1 MIDQLDRIRLKNYN
15 RRTVL
20 NYIRKHHLATR
31 AGLASVTGLTFMAI
45 KKILEELEALDLI
58 HCREG
63 EDRKKGSVG
72 RRAVS
77 YALNE
82 SCHYTVGIHINRF
95 ATSVGLLDMSGNI
108 LFKKQRPMREE
119 PQSQRIFVEQ
129 IVADV
134 LETVGQAGAEREK
147 ILGIGVGVP
156 GPVDTKH
163 GIVLTPPN
171 IQVLRYLPLKEIL
184 ERRTGLPVYVQKDT
198 NVIAFGEYWHGQS
211 EEVSDLTYIDADM
224 GIGSGMVIAGMIKE
238 GANGMAGEFGH
249 STIDPD
255 GPLCN
260 CGNRGCLEAMSSG
273 IAILKEMEAQSGQ
286 NCSHSLHGKK
296 ERPDI
301 EDVFELAEKQD
312 VTAIS
317 ALNRSAFYMGIAVCN
332 LINVWDPQKII
343 LGGILVQRYPRYF
356 SIVKDVVAS
365 RRLKGTKESGMELS
379 ALGENAGMI
388 GAGEVVA
395 DHFFNE
401 MVNEVFDRNGE
412 NTQEKRL

>member
-1 MIDQLDRIRLKNYN
+1 
-15 RRTVL
+15 
-20 NYIRKHHLATR
+20 
-31 AGLASVTGLTFMAI
+31 MAI
-45 KKILEELEALDLI
+45 KKILEELETLGLI
-58 HCREG
+58 RCREG

-72 RRAVS
+72 RKAVS
-77 YALNE
+77 YELNE

-108 LFKKQRPMREE
+108 LFKKQRSMREE
-119 PQSQRIFVEQ
+119 PQSQRAFVEQ
-129 IVADV
+129 IAADV
-134 LETVGQAGAEREK
+134 FETIKQAGGDRGK

-156 GPVDTKH
+156 GLVDTEH

-238 GANGMAGEFGH
+238 GEFGH
-249 STIDPD
+249 ITIDPD

-286 NCSHSLHGKK
+286 NCSHPLHGKK
-296 ERPDI
+296 ERTDI

-317 ALNRSAFYMGIAVCN
+317 VLNRSAFYMGIAVCN
-332 LINVWDPQKII
+332 LINIWDPQKII

-365 RRLKGTKESGMELS
+365 RRLKGAKESGMELS

-412 NTQEKRL
+412 ASREKKL